1 MSLLTFVIAIVII
14 IIDNVI
20 AIVNVISIYIVIVI
34 VITIIIIVNVVVT
47 NIVLH
52 GEMTPCSSQL
62 NVSEF
67 CWIRNP
73 SSEKHK

>member
-1 MSLLTFVIAIVII
+1 MLTFVIAIVII
-14 IIDNVI
+14 ITDSVI

-34 VITIIIIVNVVVT
+34 VITIIIIIVNVVVT
-47 NIVLH
+47 NIVLRA
-52 GEMTPCSSQL
+52 EMTPCSSPL

-67 CWIRNP
+67 CWIWNP